1 MPYVP
6 GFAHDVFVSYAHGP
20 KPLAGFRGMRS
31 DFISKWTQSLVDDLS
46 SQLDVFLGT
55 KDQKRRVSIWM
66 DPALDGN
73 YPLSQN
79 INAKIKQS
87 AILLV
92 VMSDFYL
99 DSPWC
104 LDELKWFSDHAASN
118 DRILSLRRSIQ
129 VLSDGRPRSSPTAIL
144 SPATPSTRLNI
155 PTIPANRSDGR
166 SPMRPRKPIGRRF
179 GPLPMPW
186 RRN

>member
-31 DFISKWTQSLVDDLS
+31 DFISKLTQSLVDDLS

-73 YPLSQN
+73 YPLSEN

-87 AILLV
+87 ALLLV

-104 LDELKWFSDHAASN
+104 LPVLRKRSIEEELK
-118 DRILSLRRSIQ
+118 RGIIVRRQ
-129 VLSDGRPRSSPTAIL
+129 
-144 SPATPSTRLNI
+144 STINEQARRLICDNF
-155 PTIPANRSDGR
+155 D
-166 SPMRPRKPIGRRF
+166 
-179 GPLPMPW
+179 
-186 RRN
+186 

>member
-73 YPLSQN
+73 HPLSKS
-79 INAKIKQS
+79 INAKIKES
-87 AILLV
+87 ALFLV
-92 VMSDFYL
+92 VMSQFYL

-104 LDELKWFSDHAASN
+104 LDELKWFSDHVGSN
-118 DRILSLRRSIQ
+118 DRIFVVKAFNTAVERWPPALKP
-129 VLSDGRPRSSPTAIL
+129 DGDTLPGYTFYTTEHPDHPRQTAWM
-144 SPATPSTRLNI
+144 ATAR
-155 PTIPANRSDGR
+155 
-166 SPMRPRKPIGRRF
+166 
-179 GPLPMPW
+179 
-186 RRN
+186 

>member
-73 YPLSQN
+73 YPLSEN

-87 AILLV
+87 ALLLV

-104 LDELKWFSDHAASN
+104 LPVLRKRSIEEELK
-118 DRILSLRRSIQ
+118 RGIIVRRQ
-129 VLSDGRPRSSPTAIL
+129 
-144 SPATPSTRLNI
+144 STINEQARRLICDNF
-155 PTIPANRSDGR
+155 D
-166 SPMRPRKPIGRRF
+166 
-179 GPLPMPW
+179 
-186 RRN
+186 

>member
-73 YPLSQN
+73 YPLSES

-87 AILLV
+87 ALLLV

-104 LDELKWFSDHAASN
+104 LPVLRKRSIEEELK
-118 DRILSLRRSIQ
+118 RGIIVRRQ
-129 VLSDGRPRSSPTAIL
+129 
-144 SPATPSTRLNI
+144 STINEQARRLICDNF
-155 PTIPANRSDGR
+155 D
-166 SPMRPRKPIGRRF
+166 
-179 GPLPMPW
+179 
-186 RRN
+186 